1 MSALTKIFVVL
12 LVILSIVETA
22 GMVVYVNRS
31 DHFVKSNKDLET
43 KLAAARAESTSANDK
58 AAMANTARQQLQ
70 QQMQAQIDAKQG
82 QINNLQ
88 QQLAG
93 ESARVAEME
102 GNVAQLTAANKS
114 ANDALQVAQKSYDTI
129 NTQMA
134 DLRKADTDLQKR
146 YAEANFAINDLTN
159 KYDVTNR
166 QWRDANEQITQL
178 NAELQ
183 KARETLH
190 KAGVA
195 ENAAGQIQGEPLVR
209 VEGIVRSKENIGGI
223 PYASISIGSAD
234 QVTKGMRLKVIDPDP
249 KARDPFLGY
258 LIVDRVEPNQAIGR
272 LEGPHINEVRQ
283 GVLVRSQLNG

>member
-82 QINNLQ
+82 QVNNLQ
-88 QQLAG
+88 GQLAG
-93 ESARVAEME
+93 ESARVAELE

-146 YAEANFAINDLTN
+146 YGEATFAINDLTN

-178 NAELQ
+178 NTELQ
-183 KARETLH
+183 HAREALH
-190 KAGVA
+190 KAGIA

-209 VEGIVRSKENIGGI
+209 VEGVVRSKENISGI
-223 PYASISIGSAD
+223 PYATISVGSAD
-234 QVTKGMRLKVIDPDP
+234 QVTKGMRFRVIDPN
-249 KARDPFLGY
+249 ARDPFLGY

-272 LEGPHINEVRQ
+272 LQGPHVNDVRP
-283 GVLVRSQLNG
+283 GVQVRTQLNG